1 MPGSDPIET
10 ALSRF
15 GFYPLAPHALRP
27 GADRLRQL
35 ALQRSIRLPDD
46 FIRFSTAHGAGAF
59 DQRVGIALPANCPL
73 GPLFVIDILYAAEAP
88 EDWDTL
94 ALADD
99 TYAGRLPFD
108 ALPLATDAGGS
119 LLVMAPNGA
128 ETIFAWDHEHRELDE
143 HAIDHIVAALR
154 TDGVP
159 VDEHDLDQL
168 IRLWEERFPGEVRNP
183 TGHGNLY
190 PVAASYTDLF
200 AQLRPAPAGGGNT
213 P

>member
-1 MPGSDPIET
+1 MPGSDAIET
-10 ALSRF
+10 ALARF

-27 GADRLRQL
+27 GIDRLRQL
-35 ALQRSIRLPDD
+35 AQQQGVRLPDD
-46 FIRFSTAHGAGAF
+46 FIRFSAAHGAGAF
-59 DQRVGIALPANCPL
+59 SERVGIALPAGCAL
-73 GPLFVIDILYAAEAP
+73 GPVFVIDILYAAGAA

-119 LLVMAPNGA
+119 LLVIAPGGA

-143 HAIDHIVAALR
+143 HAIDRIVAALAA
-154 TDGVP
+154 DGVP
-159 VDEHDLDQL
+159 VEEHDLDQL

-183 TGHGNLY
+183 SGHGNLY
-190 PVAASYTDLF
+190 PVAASYADLF
-200 AQLRPAPAGGGNT
+200 AQLRPVPAGRGSA